1 MCRPRGRA
9 GPGERDRDPDR
20 RPRRPHNNVRLYAPG
35 PWNVRRAC
43 TRRAARGGHGCSKLD
58 AGQTKYNHFMRLTL
72 YQYHARTVVNSQNEI
87 NPNCILLRGECEAY
101 WVHTNKRH
109 SDLPRPTPEL
119 EGVERAYVEL
129 W

>member
-1 MCRPRGRA
+1 MLEG
-9 GPGERDRDPDR
+9 
-20 RPRRPHNNVRLYAPG
+20 
-35 PWNVRRAC
+35 
-43 TRRAARGGHGCSKLD
+43 LD

-72 YQYHARTVVNSQNEI
+72 YQYHARSKVTI
-87 NPNCILLRGECEAY
+87 NPNYNLYTILRGECEAY

-119 EGVERAYVEL
+119 EGVECAYVEL